1 MNVTNFSGLV
11 RRQTRSF
18 RRAQTRSGGKFS
30 AVHAWK
36 ADWTDAARIDA
47 AIPFPQTSAT
57 TMSTAPSPLT
67 KKS

>member
-11 RRQTRSF
+11 RRWTRSF
-18 RRAQTRSGGKFS
+18 RRAQTRSGAKCS
-30 AVHAWK
+30 AAHAWN

-57 TMSTAPSPLT
+57 TMSTVPSLLT